1 MEGPC
6 PNIGRERAVD
16 AGCRSRLL
24 SFAPTYGAP
33 EYLARNP
40 SSCAAFSI
48 DSELQ
53 LMGFMA
59 NPFARALGH
68 GCDYSAS
75 SRSTSS
81 PGGKYRL
88 ASDGMDATLRRSIVW
103 SLEL

>member
-1 MEGPC
+1 L
-6 PNIGRERAVD
+6 GRERAVD
-16 AGCRSRLL
+16 AGCRGRSLC
-24 SFAPTYGAP
+24 FAPTYCAP

-53 LMGFMA
+53 LMGFHGK
-59 NPFARALGH
+59 PFAKALGH

-88 ASDGMDATLRRSIVW
+88 ASDGMDATLRRSVVW
-103 SLEL
+103 SVEL